1 MTQDQIIQHALQ
13 ILAGRMRTTPTLSSP
28 EAVRDYLRLSLHD
41 RAHEVFACVFLD
53 SQARELGTRALQERS
68 HRRLR
73 QRLRVGI

>member
-1 MTQDQIIQHALQ
+1 MTQDQIIQQALQ
-13 ILAGRMRTTPTLSSP
+13 ILAGRMRGSAL
-28 EAVRDYLRLSLHD
+28 V
-41 RAHEVFACVFLD
+41 VFACVFLD